1 MVRPGDAR
9 EVAAA
14 YRHMVQTK
22 MGPVGLVLTRQS
34 VPTLAQTESKAAEG
48 VCRGGYVLQEPASDR
63 SPVVI
68 LMASG
73 SEVTICMEAANKLS
87 DRGIAVRVVS
97 MPCQDWFEQQT
108 QEYQDSVLP
117 PDVTA
122 RVAVEA
128 GIRQSWDR
136 YLGRSGRFVGMDRFG
151 ASAPFEELYER
162 FGITSGRVIDAAV
175 EAIG

>member
-1 MVRPGDAR
+1 
-9 EVAAA
+9 
-14 YRHMVQTK
+14 
-22 MGPVGLVLTRQS
+22 
-34 VPTLAQTESKAAEG
+34 
-48 VCRGGYVLQEPASDR
+48 
-63 SPVVI
+63 
-68 LMASG
+68 
-73 SEVTICMEAANKLS
+73 MEAANKLS